1 MKVDATEIVS
11 ITMSDG
17 VTVAAAIYRP
27 TKPGRYPAL
36 FAASPYRFDNN
47 NAPDVPIF
55 LWHETGPIA
64 WYVERGYAYVHL
76 DVRGSGRSGGE
87 FRFLDKREQRDFYE
101 VIEWIA
107 QQPWSNGKVGGI
119 GQSYYAMAQWFM
131 AIENPPHLAC
141 IAPFDGLVDNY
152 RALAYSGG
160 IASSF
165 VSFLYNKNV
174 RPINQHPVEGPPR
187 MMTWDFPMEVRRH
200 ETYDDFWKER
210 AAAENLH
217 KIKVPVFS
225 IGVWSK
231 VDLHLDGNLLGF
243 QRASGPKKLLVFGSP
258 SLFAAV
264 ADFSTPAFHEK
275 YMLPFY
281 DWCLK
286 GEQTSYIAEPAVRYY
301 VNGTDAFKTSDTW
314 PVPGITYKPF
324 YLKKGPSESVT
335 SLNDGGLDAQ
345 SPAASDGETIFDYP
359 NDGWRM
365 GVVGFGPDGRP
376 DPARRVLTFTSAP
389 LDDDMEIAGP
399 IKLVLYASCS
409 RTDTDFIVK
418 LSEQLPQ
425 APEERQKGLNPVA
438 RVLTKGWLRASFR
451 ELDAKLSSEYEPW
464 HTYTSP
470 TPLKPGEVTKFEIR
484 VVSTAH
490 RFKKG
495 NRIRVELANGDSQL
509 TELIFEHEYT
519 PDKMGR
525 DTIHHNAPHPSQILL
540 PIVPIGR

>member
-1 MKVDATEIVS
+1 MKISPTEIVS

-17 VTVAAAIYRP
+17 VKLAAAIYRP
-27 TKPGRYPAL
+27 IDSGRYPAL

-76 DVRGSGRSGGE
+76 DVRGSGRSDGE
-87 FRFLDKREQRDFYE
+87 FRFLDRREQRDFYE

-131 AIENPPHLAC
+131 AIDNPPHLAG

-152 RALAYSGG
+152 RAMAYSGG

-165 VSFLYNKNV
+165 ISFLYNKNV
-174 RPINQHPVEGPPR
+174 RPINQYPVEGPSR
-187 MMTWDFPMEVRRH
+187 MMPWDFPMAVREH
-200 ETYDDFWKER
+200 PTYDDFWKER
-210 AAAENLH
+210 AASENLEN
-217 KIKVPVFS
+217 IKVPVFS

-231 VDLHLDGNLLGF
+231 VDLHLDGNLIGF
-243 QRASGPKKLLVFGSP
+243 QRARGDKKLLVFGSP
-258 SLFAAV
+258 NLFAAV

-286 GEQTSYIAEPAVRYY
+286 GKRTSYVDEPAVRYY
-301 VNGTDAFKTSDTW
+301 VNGADTFKTADTW
-314 PVPGITYKPF
+314 PIKGISYKSF
-324 YLKKGPSESVT
+324 YLTKGPTGSVT
-335 SLNDGGLDAQ
+335 SLNDGGLGAQ
-345 SPAASDGETIFDYP
+345 PPGDGETIFDYP
-359 NDGWRM
+359 NEGWRM
-365 GVVGFGPDGRP
+365 GVVGFGPDARP
-376 DPARRVLTFTSAP
+376 DPVRRVLSFTSEP
-389 LDDDMEIAGP
+389 LESDMEIVGP

-418 LSEQLPQ
+418 VSEQLPQ
-425 APEERQKGLNPVA
+425 PEEERKKGLNPGA

-451 ELDAKLSSEYEPW
+451 ALDPKRSSEYEPW
-464 HTYTSP
+464 YTYASP
-470 TPLKPGEVTKFEIR
+470 TPLTPGEIYKFEIR
-484 VVSTAH
+484 VVATAH

-495 NRIRVELANGDSQL
+495 NRIRLELANGDSQL

-525 DTIHHNAPHPSQILL
+525 DTIYHGSKHPSHILL
-540 PIVPIGR
+540 PVVPI